1 MELFEG
7 NVALP
12 LFISN
17 VVTIMLIVFFGR
29 DRSRQ
34 RMSYKNQIAR
44 LESKSLKAQMNPHFI
59 YNTLN
64 GIQSVMLLKGEKVAN
79 EYSGVFARILRKT
92 LEMSIT
98 ENLSLA
104 EELFYLR
111 GYVTLQ
117 NLRLNFPV
125 LFLEEVP
132 SLEDQEILMIPPML
146 IQPILENAIF
156 HGLSPLED
164 QGQIL
169 LKITL
174 HTKTMKIIVEDNG
187 VGRKEAMVN
196 KKIKEG
202 NEEYMSKSIATKIL
216 KERIDALNYLY
227 KAKSEFYLED
237 VIKENKINGTRAVLI
252 LPKTIKKTQH
262 EKIKDD
268 ISR

>member
-34 RMSYKNQIAR
+34 RMAYRNQIAR

-79 EYSGVFARILRKT
+79 EYIGVFARILRKT

-104 EELFYLR
+104 EEMSYLR

-117 NLRLNFPV
+117 NLRLNFP
-125 LFLEEVP
+125 LRFLENLP
-132 SLEDQEILMIPPML
+132 PLEDLEKYMIPPML
-146 IQPILENAIF
+146 IQPIIENAIL
-156 HGLSPLED
+156 HGLLPLNHP
-164 QGQIL
+164 GYIL
-169 LKITL
+169 ITIQFKAKVMIITL
-174 HTKTMKIIVEDNG
+174 EDNG
-187 VGRKEAMVN
+187 VGRKEAMRN
-196 KKIKEG
+196 KKLEQDE
-202 NEEYMSKSIATKIL
+202 NEYKPKSIATKIL
-216 KERIDALNYLY
+216 KERIDLLNYLY
-227 KAKSEFYLED
+227 KEKSEFYLED
-237 VIKENKINGTRAVLI
+237 LIKENKVAGTIATLV
-252 LPKTIKKTQH
+252 LPKTIKKKNN
-262 EKIKDD
+262 EKIKDN
-268 ISR
+268 IS

>member
-1 MELFEG
+1 M
-7 NVALP
+7 
-12 LFISN
+12 FISN

-79 EYSGVFARILRKT
+79 EYIGVFARILRKT

>member
-1 MELFEG
+1 
-7 NVALP
+7 
-12 LFISN
+12 
-17 VVTIMLIVFFGR
+17 
-29 DRSRQ
+29 
-34 RMSYKNQIAR
+34 
-44 LESKSLKAQMNPHFI
+44 
-59 YNTLN
+59 
-64 GIQSVMLLKGEKVAN
+64 
-79 EYSGVFARILRKT
+79 
-92 LEMSIT
+92 MSIT

-196 KKIKEG
+196 
-202 NEEYMSKSIATKIL
+202 
-216 KERIDALNYLY
+216 
-227 KAKSEFYLED
+227 
-237 VIKENKINGTRAVLI
+237 
-252 LPKTIKKTQH
+252 
-262 EKIKDD
+262 
-268 ISR
+268 